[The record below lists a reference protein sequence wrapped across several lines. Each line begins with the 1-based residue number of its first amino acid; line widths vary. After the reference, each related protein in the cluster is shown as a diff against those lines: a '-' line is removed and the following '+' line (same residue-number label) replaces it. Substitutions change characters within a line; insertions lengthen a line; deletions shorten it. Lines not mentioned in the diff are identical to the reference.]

1 MRVVSICMILP
12 RVLGSCLV
20 SVLVNVNRCY
30 SNEPVPCFLHPS
42 PITLRML
49 SETGRGS
56 GGRDSGGC
64 PMNLEMG
71 PNRALLMDLT
81 YQIQSPN

>member
-1 MRVVSICMILP
+1 
-12 RVLGSCLV
+12 VLSA
-20 SVLVNVNRCY
+20 
-30 SNEPVPCFLHPS
+30 
-42 PITLRML
+42 